1 MNPALWVSKTGLSA
15 EDAKMSAIANNIA
28 NVNTN
33 GFKRDRVVF
42 EDLFYQT
49 HRAPGTMMD
58 QNNIAPSGIQ
68 FGSGVKIIGTQK
80 LFTEGN
86 VQTTEQKLD
95 LAIMGQGFFQVQM
108 VNGDTAYTRDGQL
121 QVNSD
126 GQLTNA
132 QGLPL
137 IPDVTIP
144 DGITNITIA
153 EDGTISATDGSDD
166 ISELGQI
173 TLVNFVNPAGL
184 QAEGGNLYLET
195 AASGQAIEGVPGEEA
210 LGTLKQGAL
219 EGSNV
224 DVVNEMVDMITVQRA
239 YEMNAKMVSAADEML
254 QFISQTL

>member
-1 MNPALWVSKTGLSA
+1 MNPALFISKTGLSA
-15 EDAKMSAIANNIA
+15 EDAKMTAIANNIA

-49 HRAPGTMMD
+49 HRAPGTQMD
-58 QNNIAPSGIQ
+58 QNNMAPNGIQ

-80 LFTEGN
+80 QFSEGN
-86 VQTTEQKLD
+86 VQTTEAKMD
-95 LAIMGQGFFQVQM
+95 VAIMGQGFFQVQNA
-108 VNGDTAYTRDGQL
+108 NGDTAYTRDGQL
-121 QVNSD
+121 SVNAD

-137 IPDVTIP
+137 QPEISVP
-144 DGITNITIA
+144 DGTADLTIGD
-153 EDGTISATDGSDD
+153 DGTVTATDGSGNP
-166 ISELGQI
+166 SELGQI

-195 AASGQAIEGVPGEEA
+195 AASGQAVEGTPGEDA
-210 LGTLKQGAL
+210 FGTLKQGAL

-239 YEMNAKMVSAADEML
+239 YEMNAKMVSAADDML
-254 QFISQTL
+254 QYISQNL